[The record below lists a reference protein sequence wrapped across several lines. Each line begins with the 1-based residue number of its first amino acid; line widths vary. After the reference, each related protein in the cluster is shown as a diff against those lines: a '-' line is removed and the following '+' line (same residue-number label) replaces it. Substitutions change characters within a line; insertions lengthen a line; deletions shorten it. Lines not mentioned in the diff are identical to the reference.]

1 LLSSLLVPTYR
12 LELAYDGTRFHGYA
26 KQPDVRTVQGDLE
39 EALAPHT
46 AGAETFVAGR
56 TDKGVHATEQVV
68 SFTCD
73 ELDTDKVIWSLNRQL
88 APEIAARRI
97 ERVADDFHARYSATG
112 RAYRYRISSS
122 PIHDPLSAGTTFTY
136 AEPLDVDAM
145 NEALT
150 PLVGVHDF
158 AAFCRKQEGKA
169 TERLVLWARWRRTD
183 EIIELSIGANSFCH
197 QMVRSIVGV
206 CLEVGRGRIIASAV
220 SGILASSERHRL
232 AGAAPAHGLVLV
244 AVAFDYEPLP
254 MPSWVPNIS

>member
-1 LLSSLLVPTYR
+1 MPTYR
-12 LELAYDGTRFHGYA
+12 LDLAYDGTRFHGYA
-26 KQPDVRTVQGDLE
+26 RQPDVRTVQGDLE
-39 EALAPHT
+39 SALAPHT
-46 AGAETFVAGR
+46 AGAETVVAGR

-68 SFTCD
+68 SFSCD
-73 ELDTDKVIWSLNRQL
+73 ELDVDKVIWSLNRQL
-88 APEIAARRI
+88 APEIAARRLA
-97 ERVADDFHARYSATG
+97 RVADDFHARYSATG
-112 RAYRYRISSS
+112 RAYRYRVSSS

-136 AEPLDVDAM
+136 PESLDVDLM
-145 NEALT
+145 NVALV

-158 AAFCRKQEGKA
+158 AAFCRKQDGKA

-206 CLEVGRGRIIASAV
+206 CLEVGRGRLEPEAV
-220 SGILASSERHRL
+220 AGILASNERHRS

-254 MPSWVPNIS
+254 RPSWVPEIS

>member
-1 LLSSLLVPTYR
+1 VPTYR
-12 LELAYDGTRFHGYA
+12 LDIAYDGTRFHGYA

-39 EALAPHT
+39 DALAPHT
-46 AGAETFVAGR
+46 GGAETFVAGR

-73 ELDTDKVIWSLNRQL
+73 ALDANQVLWSLNRQL
-88 APEIAARRI
+88 APEIAARRL
-97 ERVADDFHARYSATG
+97 ESVADDFHARYSATG
-112 RAYRYRISSS
+112 RAYRYRINSSS
-122 PIHDPLSAGTTFTY
+122 LHDPLSAATTFTY
-136 AEPLDVDAM
+136 PESLDVDAM
-145 NEALT
+145 NEALQ
-150 PLVGVHDF
+150 PLVGTHNF

-183 EIIELSIGANSFCH
+183 EIIELSIGANAFCH

-206 CLEVGRGRIIASAV
+206 CLEVGRGRIEP
-220 SGILASSERHRL
+220 SGVADILASSDRHRS

-254 MPSWVPNIS
+254 RPSWVPEIS

>member
-1 LLSSLLVPTYR
+1 VPTYR
-12 LELAYDGTRFHGYA
+12 LDIAYDGTRFHGYA

-39 EALAPHT
+39 DALAPHT
-46 AGAETFVAGR
+46 GGAETFVAGR

-73 ELDTDKVIWSLNRQL
+73 VLDAEQVLWSLNRQL
-88 APEIAARRI
+88 APEIAARRL
-97 ERVADDFHARYSATG
+97 ESVADDFHARYSATG

-122 PIHDPLSAGTTFTY
+122 SLHDPLSAATTFTY
-136 AEPLDVDAM
+136 PESLDVDAM
-145 NEALT
+145 NEALE
-150 PLVGVHDF
+150 PLAGTHDF
-158 AAFCRKQEGKA
+158 AAFCRRQEGKA

-183 EIIELSIGANSFCH
+183 EIIELSIGANAFCH

-206 CLEVGRGRIIASAV
+206 CLEVGRGRIDPSAV
-220 SGILASSERHRL
+220 AGILASSERHRS

-254 MPSWVPNIS
+254 RPSWVPESS